1 MQNVQQLRYLPVHE
15 KPLIEVQ
22 ELSKTYFQGMLKKKA
37 TKAVDG
43 VSFSIRR
50 GTSFGLIGESGSGKS
65 TVGRMLLRLIKPTSG
80 KIVYDG
86 IDLVG
91 LSGKE
96 LTRFR
101 QKIQIVFQDSASA
114 FNPRQMIGEQLA
126 IPLWRFKK
134 VTSQQQL
141 NSRIGE
147 LLELVGLSASYA
159 NRFPHEL
166 SGGQRQ
172 RAGIA
177 RALSVEPEFLVLDEP
192 VSALD
197 VSVKS
202 QIINLLKHLQEQ
214 LGLTYLF
221 ITHNLDIVSYLCD
234 DVAVLYQGR
243 IVEMGDTKTLFR
255 NPCHPFTRELLGSIL
270 TLQGPLADY
279 YGFPKKSDGSDL
291 LESVLGWSGA
301 CPYMAKCPYHTT
313 TCRTGVPE
321 LTMAGDNHYVRC
333 FQMDQIGSE
342 KEEERP
348 LLMNT
353 NG

>member
-1 MQNVQQLRYLPVHE
+1 
-15 KPLIEVQ
+15 
-22 ELSKTYFQGMLKKKA
+22 
-37 TKAVDG
+37 
-43 VSFSIRR
+43 
-50 GTSFGLIGESGSGKS
+50 
-65 TVGRMLLRLIKPTSG
+65 
-80 KIVYDG
+80 
-86 IDLVG
+86 
-91 LSGKE
+91 
-96 LTRFR
+96 
-101 QKIQIVFQDSASA
+101 
-114 FNPRQMIGEQLA
+114 MIGEQLA

-279 YGFPKKSDGSDL
+279 YGFPKKN
-291 LESVLGWSGA
+291 
-301 CPYMAKCPYHTT
+301 
-313 TCRTGVPE
+313 RTEAICWKVRLAGRAHVPIWPNAR
-321 LTMAGDNHYVRC
+321 TIQRHAGREFRN
-333 FQMDQIGSE
+333 
-342 KEEERP
+342 
-348 LLMNT
+348 
-353 NG
+353 